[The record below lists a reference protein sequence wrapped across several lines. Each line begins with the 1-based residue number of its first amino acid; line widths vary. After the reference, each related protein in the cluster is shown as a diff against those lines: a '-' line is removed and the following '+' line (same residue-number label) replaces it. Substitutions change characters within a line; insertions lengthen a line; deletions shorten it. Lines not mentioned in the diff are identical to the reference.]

1 MAQAFQVGAERPDP
15 PRRPAS
21 RPWPRRRISLLI
33 LFSGI
38 LAVLGWSAFP
48 VVRFALI
55 KRRFEKAEGLQRR
68 EVLGQIIRLRSP
80 LAIPLLLAEIRSSD
94 SRDAYLDDL
103 LDLMAEED
111 LELLLERLGSD
122 SVEDRSVAAFVI
134 AALIERP
141 WAGESEAVR
150 ASLPRIY
157 GGLIDGLSGG
167 AAAIDYV
174 DGIRRVMQRIPDSD
188 LATPIL
194 ERLQA
199 GETGSRVNA
208 LRAAY
213 YLRREPALA
222 NHPEILPGVR
232 KALRSEESR
241 VRLGAI
247 LVLEDQVQP
256 EDRPLLIRA
265 SIDPEPRV
273 REIACSSLG
282 GLGGEGVAEALMAR
296 LEDEEERVR
305 QASILA
311 LGRLKV
317 ERVIPALLEMMQA
330 PAMMEVGQGEGIVQV
345 PNPFPG
351 EAAAAALA
359 FFPTDPVVDA
369 LGRQAGAPGTH
380 ERIRLQAIRS
390 LGTIARPR
398 AIPYL
403 RSQLGHDRWDV
414 RLEAILALKGIGG
427 REGAAAL
434 LKGLEAAVRSE
445 APRGE
450 IEALGD
456 ALRTISGE
464 KYGPYPGDD
473 REEGEAGIRAWARW
487 LRAKSST
494 TR

>member
-1 MAQAFQVGAERPDP
+1 MPEP
-15 PRRPAS
+15 PRLSAA
-21 RPWPRRRISLLI
+21 RPWPRRRVTLLI

-38 LAVLGWSAFP
+38 VVVLGWSAFP
-48 VVRFALI
+48 VVRFSLL
-55 KRRFEKAEGLQRR
+55 KRRYEKAEGLQRR

-80 LAIPLLLAEIRSSD
+80 LAIPLLLAEIRGSD

-103 LDLMAEED
+103 LDLIAEED
-111 LELLLERLGSD
+111 LELLLDRLGSD
-122 SVEDRSVAAFVI
+122 SAEDRSVAAFVI

-167 AAAIDYV
+167 AAAIDYM
-174 DGIRRVMQRIPDSD
+174 DGIRTVMQHFHDSD
-188 LATPIL
+188 VATPIL

-199 GETGSRVNA
+199 GESRSRVDA

-222 NHPEILPGVR
+222 NHSELLPRV
-232 KALRSEESR
+232 KEAIRSEDSR
-241 VRLGAI
+241 VRLGAM
-247 LVLEDQVQP
+247 LVLEDQVLP
-256 EDRPLLIRA
+256 EDLPLLIDA
-265 SIDPEPRV
+265 SIDTEPRV
-273 REIACSSLG
+273 REIACSTLG

-296 LEDEEERVR
+296 LEDEDERVR
-305 QASILA
+305 RASVLA

-330 PAMMEVGQGEGIVQV
+330 PATMEVGQGEAIVQV

-369 LGRQAGAPGTH
+369 LGRQVGATGTH
-380 ERIRLQAIRS
+380 DRIRLQAIRS

-403 RSQLGHDRWDV
+403 RSQLGHDLWDV

-427 REGAAAL
+427 HDGAAAL
-434 LKGLEAAVRSE
+434 IKGLEAAVRSE

-456 ALRTISGE
+456 ALRAISGE

-487 LRAKSST
+487 LRDDGSD
-494 TR
+494 R